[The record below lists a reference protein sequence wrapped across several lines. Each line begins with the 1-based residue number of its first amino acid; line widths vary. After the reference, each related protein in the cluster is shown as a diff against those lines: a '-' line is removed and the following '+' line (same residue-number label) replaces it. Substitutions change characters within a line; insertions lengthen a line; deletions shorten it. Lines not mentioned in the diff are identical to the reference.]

1 VLNHVVQRLHQRAQ
15 PLSIFLL
22 IAAVSL
28 TACQQPPVKP
38 YVPPP
43 IQTMYHRDVTS
54 AVDFL
59 ARTLAQQLLNVA
71 RPTQSTVPVE
81 EFFSTQSAEVS
92 TSGRALQ
99 QQLASTLSST
109 FAPMKFVPLDTASA
123 STAQWVLL
131 ANYATPGPNEN
142 LPAGKW
148 VRLQIAM
155 VESSTSRV
163 LTRIDTYLDA
173 AQFNAEPTQ
182 FFKDAPMYFTDERHR
197 QRVGAM
203 SGQPQLIANSLQIQS
218 ELSDA
223 IAAYEASRFAEA
235 EQGFIKVRAL
245 AANHPGAL
253 TGLYQT
259 YWKLG
264 RKSEAEQAFSD
275 LVAAGIDAGSLSV
288 KLLFKVGGTAFV
300 DSADLST
307 QYRLWLKSV
316 GQVASS
322 KDRCVDVT
330 GHASKSGAADYN
342 DRLSLQRA
350 ESIVALIAQT
360 SRDARTRF
368 KSAGRGFQ
376 ETIVGTGAND
386 ATDAIDRRV
395 EFKVK
400 NCDKG

>member
-1 VLNHVVQRLHQRAQ
+1 MLQHLTQRVIQHFRLQTT
-15 PLSIFLL
+15 FLL
-22 IAAVSL
+22 ITAVAL

-43 IQTMYHRDVTS
+43 IETMYHRDATS

-59 ARTLAQQLLNVA
+59 ARTLAQQLTSVT
-71 RPTQSTVPVE
+71 RPAQSTVPVE

-99 QQLASTLSST
+99 QQLATALSGT
-109 FAPMKFVPLDTASA
+109 FAPMKFVPLDVASA
-123 STAQWVLL
+123 NTAQWVLL
-131 ANYATPGPNEN
+131 ANYATPNPTEN

-148 VRLQIAM
+148 VRLQVAM
-155 VESSTSRV
+155 VESSTGRV
-163 LTRIDTYLDA
+163 LTRVSTYLDA
-173 AQFNAEPTQ
+173 AQFNSEPTQ

-197 QRVGAM
+197 QRVGVM
-203 SGQPQLIANSLQIQS
+203 SGQPQPLSSSLQIQS
-218 ELSDA
+218 ELSNA
-223 IAAYEASRFAEA
+223 IAAYEASRFPEA
-235 EQGFIKVRAL
+235 EQGFIKVRTL

-259 YWKLG
+259 YWKQG
-264 RKSEAEQAFSD
+264 RKPEAEQAFSD
-275 LVAAGIDAGSLSV
+275 LVAAGVDAGSLSV

-316 GQVASS
+316 GQVATS

-330 GHASKSGAADYN
+330 GHAGKSGAADYN

-360 SRDARTRF
+360 SRDARSRF

-395 EFKVK
+395 EFKVHACEK
-400 NCDKG
+400 

>member
-1 VLNHVVQRLHQRAQ
+1 MLQRLTIHTT
-15 PLSIFLL
+15 FLL
-22 IAAVSL
+22 IAAVVL
-28 TACQQPPVKP
+28 VACQQPPVKP

-43 IQTMYHRDVTS
+43 IATLYHRDAAS

-59 ARTLAQQLLNVA
+59 ARTLVQQLANVT
-71 RPTQSTVPVE
+71 RPTQPTVPVE

-99 QQLASTLSST
+99 QQLATTLSGT
-109 FAPMKFVPLDTASA
+109 FAPLKFVPLDTASA
-123 STAQWVLL
+123 SNAQWVLL
-131 ANYATPGPNEN
+131 ASYATPSPSET
-142 LPAGKW
+142 LPAGSW
-148 VRLQIAM
+148 VRLQVAM
-155 VESSTSRV
+155 VESSTGRV
-163 LTRIDTYLDA
+163 LTRISTYLDA
-173 AQFNAEPTQ
+173 TQFNAEPTQ

-197 QRVGAM
+197 QRVDVM
-203 SGQPQLIANSLQIQS
+203 SAQSQPSGSLGSALQIQS

-223 IAAYEASRFAEA
+223 IAAYEGNRLPEA
-235 EQGFIKVRAL
+235 EQRFLKVRTL

-264 RKSEAEQAFSD
+264 RKTDAEQAFSD
-275 LVAAGIDAGSLSV
+275 LVGAGVDAGSLSV

-330 GHASKSGAADYN
+330 GHASKSGAAEYN

-395 EFKVK
+395 EFKVRACEK
-400 NCDKG
+400 